1 MDSSELTDRERAE
14 RILEGDTALGDELV
28 ERMQPVVSRIV
39 RGRVTERSDE
49 QDLTQAV
56 FLQVFANLESY
67 SGSVPLEHWVSRVA
81 VNVCLKQFRHESRRP
96 ELRRADLSDEQ
107 NELLDSL
114 ATSEGEITPDE
125 QFAANELAAVL
136 LGQLTAKERLIMSL
150 LYLDGLSLAEVA
162 TATGMSNLAIRLISF
177 RSRTKMK
184 SAFVKLQ
191 KSNQR

>member
-14 RILEGDTALGDELV
+14 RILEGDTAIGDEFV

-125 QFAANELAAVL
+125 QFAAKELAAVL